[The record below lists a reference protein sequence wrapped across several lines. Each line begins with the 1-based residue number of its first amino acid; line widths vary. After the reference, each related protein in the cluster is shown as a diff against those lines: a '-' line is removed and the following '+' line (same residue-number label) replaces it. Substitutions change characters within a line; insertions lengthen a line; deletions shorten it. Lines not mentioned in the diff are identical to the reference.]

1 MKKIVV
7 AGSLNMDLVVGAT
20 RLPQAGETVAG
31 LSFATFEGGKGFN
44 QGVAARRA
52 GGEVAFIGK
61 LGQDAFGD
69 RLATA
74 LATEGINTAGVTRV
88 PDQSIS
94 TGVASITVD
103 AAGANTIVVVPGAN
117 FEFSPTD
124 LDSVVGAFDEAGALL
139 LQLEIPL
146 AVCEKAAQL
155 ARQKGARVI
164 LTPAPVPAH
173 PLPPGLLGSLDL
185 LALNETEVFLMAA
198 LAAGNGDE
206 IPQRVAPEQV
216 APEQVAPEQVAP
228 EDEIAA
234 ARRLLG
240 QPGRPGPA
248 AVVVTLGE
256 RGAAWVT
263 SGEVFIVPGFPV
275 RPVDTTAAGDSFTGA
290 LAFALVQGLPPQ
302 EVLRFANAAGALAVT
317 RAGAYPSIPTNAEIN
332 RLLDSR
338 TE

>member
-69 RLATA
+69 RLAAA
-74 LATEGINTAGVTRV
+74 LATEGIDAAGVTRV
-88 PDQSIS
+88 SGQSIS
-94 TGVASITVD
+94 TGVASIMVD
-103 AAGANTIVVVPGAN
+103 ATGANTIVVVPGAN
-117 FEFSPTD
+117 FEFSPAD
-124 LDSVVGAFDEAGALL
+124 LANGAGLFDEAGALL

-164 LTPAPVPAH
+164 LTPAPVPAQ
-173 PLPPGLLGSLDL
+173 PLPPGLLGPLDL
-185 LALNETEVFLMAA
+185 LVLNETEVFLMAA
-198 LAAGNGDE
+198 LAAGNGGQA
-206 IPQRVAPEQV
+206 IPP
-216 APEQVAPEQVAP
+216 
-228 EDEIAA
+228 DEIAA

-248 AVVVTLGE
+248 VVVVTLGA

-263 SGEVFIVPGFPV
+263 AGEAFTVSGFPV

-290 LAFALVQGLPPQ
+290 LAFALVQGLPPRKRCG
-302 EVLRFANAAGALAVT
+302 LRMPPGRWPLPGRALTPPFPPT
-317 RAGAYPSIPTNAEIN
+317 RK
-332 RLLDSR
+332 
-338 TE
+338 

>member
-69 RLATA
+69 RLAAA
-74 LATEGINTAGVTRV
+74 LATEGIDAAGVTRV
-88 PDQSIS
+88 SDQSIS
-94 TGVASITVD
+94 TGVASIMVD
-103 AAGANTIVVVPGAN
+103 ATGANTIVVVPGAN
-117 FEFSPTD
+117 FEFSPAD
-124 LDSVVGAFDEAGALL
+124 LANGAGLFDEAGALL

-164 LTPAPVPAH
+164 LTPAPVPAQ

-185 LALNETEVFLMAA
+185 LVLNETEVFLMAA
-198 LAAGNGDE
+198 LAAGNVGQA
-206 IPQRVAPEQV
+206 IPA
-216 APEQVAPEQVAP
+216 
-228 EDEIAA
+228 DEIAA

-240 QPGRPGPA
+240 QPGPA
-248 AVVVTLGE
+248 VVVVTLGA

-263 SGEVFIVPGFPV
+263 AEEAFTVSGFPV

-302 EVLRFANAAGALAVT
+302 EALRFANAAGALAVT

-332 RLLDSR
+332 HLLESLA
-338 TE
+338 E